1 MKCAVIAAVFFAAA
15 AVISSLETTSSSAPI
30 IVKNCQSND
39 CTGPT
44 CSTSSIPQNS
54 CNGGVE
60 YACVSSLEK
69 CLDATLFNITAGTG
83 MCSTSQLEGPAS
95 FVCNT
100 CLAFANEYNNASVFG
115 AFSNCGT
122 TTTIF
127 KHGCDSSCTT
137 CSGEVPVA
145 LNTCTLNPIDH
156 VTAVT
161 VTNVRQCDEVMTQ
174 TYWSNENCTGAF
186 AGQTFQPA
194 SSCMW
199 DYFATSSEFIC
210 PSSSL

>member
-1 MKCAVIAAVFFAAA
+1 
-15 AVISSLETTSSSAPI
+15 
-30 IVKNCQSND
+30 
-39 CTGPT
+39 
-44 CSTSSIPQNS
+44 
-54 CNGGVE
+54 
-60 YACVSSLEK
+60 
-69 CLDATLFNITAGTG
+69 